1 MFQNQSGICH
11 QVQGS
16 PALET
21 PLKIPFYSSSQF
33 SSLLRILLEGWEIRK
48 DLGGKEKRALDPQ
61 DQMTDEAAT
70 ENTEDLDLDEATAEL
85 GLDGAKGSIGDGL
98 VYRQ

>member
-1 MFQNQSGICH
+1 MRPVTGCAEVHNRRISLPCGI
-11 QVQGS
+11 
-16 PALET
+16 AL
-21 PLKIPFYSSSQF
+21 
-33 SSLLRILLEGWEIRK
+33 W
-48 DLGGKEKRALDPQ
+48 KEKRALDPQ

>member
-1 MFQNQSGICH
+1 
-11 QVQGS
+11 
-16 PALET
+16 
-21 PLKIPFYSSSQF
+21 
-33 SSLLRILLEGWEIRK
+33 
-48 DLGGKEKRALDPQ
+48 
-61 DQMTDEAAT
+61 MTDEAAT